1 MERAKIIRWVPVL
14 AAVAAVVWWFGSRG
28 PASYR
33 PTAEPQAGRAS
44 GIVQPLMGSVA
55 AAASRSGEPKASA
68 DPNAP
73 KEPDKTA
80 GSEPNQPSGPD
91 QASKKEG
98 GAEPNAPA
106 QPAKTEVSKPSEP
119 NLPAGS
125 KDTLEAINL
134 KDVEMKNIIEKIA
147 QWTGK
152 TVIPHDD
159 AMKLKITIYAPE
171 KLPRGKALVKIYNAL
186 RMKNFVVE
194 ELEDTI
200 FIKPIA
206 DAKLGVVPT
215 VQADQPLAAFEN
227 RDQVVQKF
235 FKLANYSPA
244 YMAGLVQPLVGE
256 YGFVSADESTRS
268 LLVIDT
274 VSNLMRIEQII
285 REFDVPEA
293 EQTKATIF
301 EVKHGDPA
309 EIVQLLRILLG
320 VTDLRTAPS
329 RPRDRGE
336 RFGPSGQGG
345 PVRPPEGGP
354 GGPQKPDAKST
365 TAASYVIGR
374 AQGPIVLIPDT
385 RRKWIIARAAPGD
398 IKQIEEWIKKLDVA
412 EPLESEY
419 EVIPLTYANADE
431 VERSVEQSLRDMPGM
446 ELMPSVIIQAA
457 QGQVLVFGRKDLR
470 DMVKRIVAEMDMPV
484 GKFEPK
490 DFDLKHAD
498 AEQIKTN
505 LDNLYGEGQDP
516 FSRYG
521 YGGYGRFGFG
531 RRSPSDTVKVIAY
544 STVNKVTVIASPE
557 NMKKIEKQIVEWDVA
572 LDVNSVKPKI
582 ITLQNSDPVQM
593 ADLLTKLFTE
603 EEDSSRSLWRIIFW
617 DEMGGQKKK
626 IVGPLYG
633 QLTFEDV
640 PGTKKII
647 VISKI
652 PEAYAVIEQII
663 YELDRQEMAEIPK
676 VVQLKYADPE
686 DLSERLNAMFNQEG
700 TPAPIRR
707 SARGLGNY
715 SMDQSR
721 SGGSNTTSAASAR
734 SDGGGNAGGGNAG
747 EYTPPWSRSARR
759 SVEEEPISN
768 VIGRVR
774 FIPDPHSK
782 AILSLAPPEFQA
794 SIEQTIH
801 DLDVPGMQVMVR
813 ATIIAVDHTALT
825 SLGIQL
831 ATNPEAFGPL
841 EENSFTALN
850 SLTSLATHGTAE
862 VADTPLG
869 AEGSGTIVGTT
880 TTVYA
885 LIDFLIKH
893 TNAKVLNE
901 QTLWT
906 EDNEEASF
914 FKGDN
919 VAFQTNFS
927 VSDTGGRV
935 TSNFEFQRVGMT
947 LAVRPSITPEKNVD
961 MIVNIILSQ
970 LTGEAINGQPVRT
983 EMETTTNM
991 IVADTET
998 LMLGGILFQK
1008 DSRIKRKLPLL
1019 GDLPLIGGLFQ
1030 HNDVSLANQEL
1041 IVFITP
1047 FVINEGVELS
1057 GAAKQKVDE
1066 AKSRLE
1072 QVQQELGM
1080 TAEKLDEELNKE
1092 KE

>member
-1 MERAKIIRWVPVL
+1 VERSKIIRWVPVL
-14 AAVAAVVWWFGSRG
+14 AAVAAIVWWVGSRG

-33 PTAEPQAGRAS
+33 PTAEQKAGTAS
-44 GIVQPLMGSVA
+44 SAIHPPIGSVA
-55 AAASRSGEPKASA
+55 AAASRSAESKASPDA
-68 DPNAP
+68 NAP
-73 KEPDKTA
+73 KEPNKPA
-80 GSEPNQPSGPD
+80 GSEPNQPSGPGE
-91 QASKKEG
+91 AAKKEG
-98 GAEPNAPA
+98 AAEPNAPP

-119 NLPAGS
+119 NAPAGS

-134 KDVEMKNIIEKIA
+134 KDVEMKNIVEKIA

-152 TVIPHDD
+152 TVIPHDE
-159 AMKLKITIYAPE
+159 AMKQKITIYAPQ
-171 KLPRGKALVKIYNAL
+171 KLPRSKALVKIYNAL

-194 ELEDTI
+194 ETEDTI

-227 RDQVVQKF
+227 KDQVVQKF
-235 FKLANYSPA
+235 FRLANFSPT

-320 VTDLRTAPS
+320 VTDLRTSPT

-336 RFGPSGQGG
+336 RSGPGGQGG
-345 PVRPPEGGP
+345 PVRPPEGGQ
-354 GGPQKPDAKST
+354 GGPPRPDAKAT

-374 AQGPIVLIPDT
+374 AQGPIILIPDT

-398 IKQIEEWIKKLDVA
+398 IKQIEEWIKKLDVS

-484 GKFEPK
+484 GKFETK
-490 DFDLKHAD
+490 EFDLKHAD

-505 LDNLYGEGQDP
+505 LDNLYGEGTDS
-516 FSRYG
+516 FSRFGYG
-521 YGGYGRFGFG
+521 YGYGRFGAG
-531 RRSPSDTVKVIAY
+531 RRNPSDTVKVIAY
-544 STVNKVTVIASPE
+544 SAVNKVTAIASPE
-557 NMKKIEKQIVEWDVA
+557 NMRKIEKQITEWDIA
-572 LDVNSVKPKI
+572 LDVNTVKPRI

-603 EEDSSRSLWRIIFW
+603 EQDSSRSLWRMIFW
-617 DEMGGQKKK
+617 DDMGGQKKK

-647 VISKI
+647 IISKI
-652 PEAYAVIEQII
+652 PEAYDVIEQII

-707 SARGLGNY
+707 SARGLRNY
-715 SMDQSR
+715 SMDQSN
-721 SGGSNTTSAASAR
+721 SGGSSSTSAASSR
-734 SDGGGNAGGGNAG
+734 TEGGGNTGGNTG

-794 SIEQTIH
+794 SIEQTIR

-813 ATIIAVDHTALT
+813 ATIVAVDHTALT

-841 EENSFTALN
+841 EENSITALN
-850 SLTSLATHGTAE
+850 SLTSLATRGSAELSGTPP
-862 VADTPLG
+862 TPS
-869 AEGSGTIVGTT
+869 GSGTIVSVTT
-880 TTVYA
+880 DVFM

-914 FKGDN
+914 FKGEK

-961 MIVNIILSQ
+961 MIVNVILSQ

-1030 HNDVSLANQEL
+1030 HNDVALSNNEL

-1057 GAAKQKVDE
+1057 GAAKQNIEE
-1066 AKSRLE
+1066 AKNRLE
-1072 QVQQELGM
+1072 QVQQELGT

-1092 KE
+1092 